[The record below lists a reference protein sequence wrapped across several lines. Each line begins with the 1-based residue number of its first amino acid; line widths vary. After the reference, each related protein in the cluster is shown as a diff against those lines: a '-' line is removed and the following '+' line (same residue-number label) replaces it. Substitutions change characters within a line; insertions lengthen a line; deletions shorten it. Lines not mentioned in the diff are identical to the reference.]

1 MKAKNKPRV
10 GVIGL
15 KGLPAFGG
23 AARVGE
29 NLIREL
35 LPDFEFTV
43 YEVTSHSNYPSGFAD
58 GIYHKVFGSF
68 PQKKLNTLIYYLRSC
83 LHAFFAGRYQII
95 HLHHRDAAFIM
106 LLLRL
111 RYPVV
116 LTTHGS
122 FQYLPK
128 WKYFNWFFA
137 LQEIVFVRLASKVVC
152 VSKNEVRKYKSKARI
167 AAQYIPN
174 GISGDDKIETPQHP
188 KNVPYLFFAAGRIIQ
203 SKGLDTVLEALRMLE
218 QPPMLVVAG
227 DMEQTPD
234 YRDRIFRIAQGLKVE
249 FIGLIRNKA
258 MLLGWIRHSEL
269 FLFPS
274 EREAMSMMLLE
285 AASVQAPMICSDIQE
300 NLDVLSP
307 EMALYFKTGDEA
319 DLATKINWALKNK
332 EDMQQRA
339 KMASDWLMKEH
350 SWPDI
355 AKKYKSIF
363 YELLDN

>member
-1 MKAKNKPRV
+1 MKAKSKPRV

-35 LPDFEFTV
+35 ISDFDFTV
-43 YEVTSHSNYPSGFAD
+43 YEVKSHSGYATGTSD
-58 GIYHKVFGSF
+58 GIHHKVFGSF
-68 PQKKLNTLIYYLRSC
+68 PHKKLNTLIYYIRSG

-95 HLHHRDAAFIM
+95 HLHHRDAAFILM
-106 LLLRL
+106 LLRL

-137 LQEIVFVRLASKVVC
+137 LQEFVFVRLASRVVC
-152 VSKNEVRKYKSKARI
+152 VSKNEVRKYRSRAGI

-174 GISGDDKIETPQHP
+174 GISGDDEIEIPQHP

-203 SKGLDTVLEALRMLE
+203 SKGLDTVLEALRKLE
-218 QPPMLVVAG
+218 EPPLLVVAG

-234 YRDRIFRIAQGLKVE
+234 YRARIIQMAEGQKVE
-249 FIGLIRNKA
+249 FVGLIRNKA
-258 MLLGWIRHSEL
+258 LLLGWIRNSEL

-285 AASVQAPMICSDIQE
+285 AASVHAPMICSDIQE

-307 EMALYFKTGDEA
+307 EMALYFKTGDAA
-319 DLATKINWALKNK
+319 DLATKIDWALKHK
-332 EDMQQRA
+332 EDMKQRA
-339 KMASDWLMKEH
+339 TLASGWLMKEH
-350 SWPDI
+350 NWPDI